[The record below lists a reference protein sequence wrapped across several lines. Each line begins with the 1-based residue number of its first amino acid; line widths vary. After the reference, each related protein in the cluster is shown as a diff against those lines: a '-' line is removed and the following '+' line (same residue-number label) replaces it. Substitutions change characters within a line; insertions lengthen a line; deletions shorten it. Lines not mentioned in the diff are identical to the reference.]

1 MCRACLFL
9 GIKSVWQNVACCAA
23 SPCRTPV
30 LPASTCFAIGLL
42 QDALGMQKA
51 DSAIK
56 QILDISSRVAFLYRL
71 TAQNPLLY
79 GDKRKTFGSVFSCLS
94 LQ

>member
-1 MCRACLFL
+1 
-9 GIKSVWQNVACCAA
+9 
-23 SPCRTPV
+23 
-30 LPASTCFAIGLL
+30 
-42 QDALGMQKA
+42 MQKA

-56 QILDISSRVAFLYRL
+56 QILDISSRVALLYRL

-79 GDKRKTFGSVFSCLS
+79 GDKRKTFGSVFFCLS